1 MSSAINSAQFK
12 IEKPAKP
19 RPNPAWPR
27 LIFSFLIPH
36 DKYRI
41 DSCIAGYNRARP
53 HRPADSRI
61 AGPVRIDCNEKKIE
75 RQKLPLAVGLLPVGL
90 RSQEGL

>member
-19 RPNPAWPR
+19 RSTPR
-27 LIFSFLIPH
+27 LIFSFLIPP